1 MQKKRI
7 AIFASGN
14 GTNAMNLIHFFE
26 SSKEAEIGFVLS
38 NRTEAGVLEKAK
50 SEGIEVVVVSNELVQ
65 EGDSL
70 VAICKERGIDLI
82 VLAGF
87 LRKIPD
93 QLIRNYPNKIVNI
106 HPALLPNY
114 GGKGMYGD
122 HVHQA
127 VLAAGESESGISI
140 HFVNEH
146 FDEGKL
152 LAQFTCP
159 VKISDTLES
168 LRQRVQA
175 LEHRHY
181 AEVINEIVKTI

>member
-38 NRTEAGVLEKAK
+38 NRTEAGVLVKAK

-122 HVHQA
+122 YVHQA

-140 HFVNEH
+140 HLVNEH

-152 LAQFTCP
+152 LAQFNCP
-159 VKISDTLES
+159 VKSNDTLES
-168 LRQRVQA
+168 LRQRVQE

>member
-14 GTNAMNLIHFFE
+14 GTNAMNLIHFFK

-38 NRTEAGVLEKAK
+38 NRAEAGVLEKAK
-50 SEGIEVVVVSNELVQ
+50 SEGIEVVVVSNEYVQ
-65 EGDSL
+65 EGDPL
-70 VAICKERGIDLI
+70 VLICKERAIDLI

-140 HFVNEH
+140 HLVNEH

-152 LAQFTCP
+152 LAQFNCP
-159 VKISDTLES
+159 VEISDTLES
-168 LRQRVQA
+168 LRQRVQE

-181 AEVINEIVKTI
+181 AEVINDLVKTI

>member
-1 MQKKRI
+1 MQKKRL

-14 GTNAMNLIHFFE
+14 GTNAMNLIHFFK

-38 NRTEAGVLEKAK
+38 NRAEAGVLEKAK
-50 SEGIEVVVVSNELVQ
+50 SEGVEVVVVSNEHVQ
-65 EGDSL
+65 EGDPL
-70 VAICKERGIDLI
+70 VVICKERAIDLI

-114 GGKGMYGD
+114 GGKGMYGM

-127 VLAAGESESGISI
+127 VLDNKEKETGITI
-140 HFVNEH
+140 HYVNEH
-146 FDEGKL
+146 YDEGEFIFQKAVNVEDCKSPEEI
-152 LAQFTCP
+152 AQK
-159 VKISDTLES
+159 VHD
-168 LRQRVQA
+168 
-175 LEHRHY
+175 LEHRY
-181 AEVINEIVKTI
+181 FPEIIEKLIPTI

>member
-14 GTNAMNLIHFFE
+14 GTNAMNLIHFFK

-38 NRTEAGVLEKAK
+38 NRAEAGVLEKAK
-50 SEGIEVVVVSNELVQ
+50 SEGVEVVVVSNEHVQ
-65 EGDSL
+65 EGDPL
-70 VAICKERGIDLI
+70 VVICKERAIDLI

-146 FDEGKL
+146 FDEGKI

-159 VKISDTLES
+159 VEISDTLES
-168 LRQRVQA
+168 LRQRVQE

-181 AEVINEIVKTI
+181 AEVINDLVKTI